1 MKNLHLYLPVSFSW
15 NTEFAFKGSDDLVVL
30 VLWRFF
36 LPPHHSVNDVQLKKT
51 QRIQRTL

>member
-36 LPPHHSVNDVQLKKT
+36 LPPRHSVNDVQLQKT
-51 QRIQRTL
+51 QCIQRTL